1 MAGEEPFVFAP
12 LLTVAEAAA
21 YLGVGRKV
29 VYRLIEEGRIVAVK
43 AGGATRIEK
52 RSLDAFKERGE
63 LT

>member
-1 MAGEEPFVFAP
+1 MSEDERFVAPP

-29 VYRLIEEGRIVAVK
+29 VYRLIEGGRITAVK
-43 AGGATRIEK
+43 VGGSTRVEK
-52 RSLDAFKERGE
+52 QSLDEFKARGE